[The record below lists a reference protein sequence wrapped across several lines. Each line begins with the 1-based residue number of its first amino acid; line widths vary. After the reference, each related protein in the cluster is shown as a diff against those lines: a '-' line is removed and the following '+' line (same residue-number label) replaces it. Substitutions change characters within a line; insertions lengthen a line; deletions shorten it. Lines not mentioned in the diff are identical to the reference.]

1 MINQNLETQQQQQ
14 QQQQE
19 NQLLNCQKAIGKPE
33 QLICTIQPVTP
44 TAPKPLDPSTFL
56 PYTDA
61 LSRIIHGSILLV
73 VALTQF
79 SKVFVPWIGQKLDKK
94 TNLPVRRNAKR
105 KK

>member
-1 MINQNLETQQQQQ
+1 MINQHLEAQQHQP

-19 NQLLNCQKAIGKPE
+19 NQLLNCQKAICKPE

-56 PYTDA
+56 QYTDA
-61 LSRIIHGSILLV
+61 LTTILHGSILLV
-73 VALTQF
+73 VALTKF
-79 SKVFVPWIGQKLDKK
+79 SKVFVPLIGQKPDNK
-94 TNLPVRRNAKR
+94 TNLPVRRSAKR